1 MTRAQDKRV
10 WLAGG
15 AAVALLILA
24 VGWIAVINPQLSS
37 TSAVRGQADSA
48 RAQNAALT
56 ATVAKLK
63 RQNDNVGQLKATLRA
78 ALAGLPFD
86 TGLPA
91 FTLQLAD
98 QATRTRVSLS
108 SITVGS
114 ATATTT
120 AGTTTT
126 AGATTSTGT
135 TTSTTPATTAGT
147 GAPASTAPAPAATA
161 PAAGSATAVMSIP
174 ITLLSKGTSAHQLAF
189 LKAIQ
194 VAGPRRALV
203 LSTILTGAGTSGQPS
218 IDTSSTMTIQLSI
231 FSAPLDA
238 AGRATLTKLLSA
250 K

>member
-1 MTRAQDKRV
+1 VTTRMQDKRV

-15 AAVALLILA
+15 AALALIILA
-24 VGWIAVINPQLSS
+24 VGWVAVINPQL
-37 TSAVRGQADSA
+37 TSASTVRDQADSA
-48 RAQNAALT
+48 RAQNAVLT
-56 ATVAKLK
+56 AKVAKLK
-63 RQNDNVGQLKATLRA
+63 RQNDNVGRLKATLRA

-91 FTLQLAD
+91 FTRQLAD
-98 QATRTRVSLS
+98 QATQTRVTLS

-114 ATATTT
+114 AAATTT
-120 AGTTTT
+120 A
-126 AGATTSTGT
+126 GT

-147 GAPASTAPAPAATA
+147 GAPAPTAPAPTA
-161 PAAGSATAVMSIP
+161 PAAGSATAVMAIP
-174 ITLLSKGTSAHQLAF
+174 ITLLSKGTSAQQLAF

-194 VAGPRRALV
+194 VGGPRRALV
-203 LSTILTGAGTSGQPS
+203 ISTILTGTATGGQPS